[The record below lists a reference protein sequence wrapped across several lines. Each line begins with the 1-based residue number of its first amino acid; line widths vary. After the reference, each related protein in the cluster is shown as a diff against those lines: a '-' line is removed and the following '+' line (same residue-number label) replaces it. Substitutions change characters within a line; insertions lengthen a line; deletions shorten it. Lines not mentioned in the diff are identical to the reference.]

1 MKSLHSPHRFFL
13 LALLCFF
20 LSNFGALAQ
29 KTNIFIARIAE
40 TNPQINGT
48 DQLRATLSP
57 EGQIRANDL
66 LKTLKH
72 EKIQAI
78 YISAG
83 KAAEQTAYPLSAKMK
98 LLPRVYT
105 DSVGGLVKILNR
117 NFQGTN
123 VLVIA
128 QLKDIL
134 PLISQL
140 GINPP
145 FEELNEDDYDLLFSV
160 TLNSDDKKDMFINY
174 YGKAHHVTQIPQ
186 QYLIEKFYPSYAA
199 PIMSH

>member
-1 MKSLHSPHRFFL
+1 MLT
-13 LALLCFF
+13 LLCFF

-57 EGQIRANDL
+57 EGQMRANDL
-66 LKTLKH
+66 LKALRH

-78 YISAG
+78 YIPSG
-83 KAAEQTAYPLSAKMK
+83 KAAEQTAYPLSAKAK

-105 DSVGGLVKILNR
+105 DSVGRLVKILNR
-117 NFQGTN
+117 NFQSAN

-134 PLISQL
+134 PLISEL
-140 GINPP
+140 NVAPP
-145 FEELNEDDYDLLFSV
+145 FEALNDDDYDLLFSV

-174 YGKAHHVTQIPQ
+174 YGKPHHVTEIPQ
-186 QYLIEKFYPSYAA
+186 QYLIDKFYPSYTA
-199 PIMSH
+199 PIISH